1 MDELRSKIDDYNAL
15 VKRALEANDA
25 NLLPEIR
32 SRNVTITA
40 MLNEQVEKL
49 TYMRKESSD
58 ISQERDRLLE
68 RLREIQKDYN
78 GLLDNTDNLETL
90 RRIRQ
95 EESVEGRRMLTIY
108 MIAFLGLCL
117 LILMYLLFFAQK
129 KATTAIMA
137 ATPPSM
143 PALV

>member
-1 MDELRSKIDDYNAL
+1 MNELKSKIDKYNDL
-15 VKRALEANDA
+15 VKRALDTKDTS
-25 NLLPEIR
+25 LLPEIR
-32 SRNVTITA
+32 A
-40 MLNEQVEKL
+40 LNLEIAKLLSEEVEKL
-49 TYMRKESSD
+49 TYMRTESSD

-68 RLREIQKDYN
+68 RLRQIQKDYN

-95 EESVEGRRMLTIY
+95 EESVEGRRMMTIY

-129 KATTAIMA
+129 KATTARMA
-137 ATPPSM
+137 AIPPRM